1 MCVCVSQ
8 SVSLFFKG
16 KGGFF
21 CGQKESQSGS
31 LSFSCSKTLPVPSG
45 FPSSF
50 GERIKNTRRNFFSL
64 INVSDLPR
72 MHSLTHTLYKKRQKK
87 RAPEP
92 PFFAKITTKIERERE
107 REMASSSRSGRE
119 TKSAAF
125 LFAPGVKVGGG
136 GGETRRGTTKT
147 PRRWRMPFEE
157 KGKGHLDDGAHYGGK
172 KERGEFSRRRRRRRR
187 VDATADPE
195 STMNNNNNVRFL
207 AAASV
212 ASLEGGRG
220 ALQKSWL
227 SMRASWGDAF
237 SGKRSERSSGSSGSR
252 SNSSRSSSSGSSSS
266 NASTRGRRGSSSS
279 SSSKKKSTNN
289 NTNNANNELTQR
301 EKINRRLFA
310 GTMSTICVRTLL
322 APLERLK
329 TEYLFNNSKEALF
342 VTSKIVFKNEGVI
355 GFWKG
360 NLVNIVRT
368 APFKAINFS
377 AFDTVRTAITK
388 TFDVKENTVAD
399 EISLSLSG
407 AFACGT
413 AVTICYPMDVVR
425 TRLVVRGGTQ
435 KYKNIFSCVRI
446 LYKEE
451 GLASFYRGILPAMAQ
466 MTPNA
471 AVYYSVYNSLKQYR
485 LTQMKY
491 EEEEKEKKKKR
502 KKRESSKKRNAK
514 DDNMGGLNKRTIEP
528 QYMMLFGMAA
538 GIASESF
545 TFPLEVARR
554 RIQMNTG
561 RVVAKDIFGSKEL
574 KMMLEV
580 TQKVLRENGFR
591 GLYAGLAPSVLQ
603 VLPSAAL
610 GYYCYES
617 FKLAVAVD

>member
-1 MCVCVSQ
+1 MSACASAC
-8 SVSLFFKG
+8 
-16 KGGFF
+16 
-21 CGQKESQSGS
+21 
-31 LSFSCSKTLPVPSG
+31 
-45 FPSSF
+45 
-50 GERIKNTRRNFFSL
+50 N
-64 INVSDLPR
+64 
-72 MHSLTHTLYKKRQKK
+72 
-87 RAPEP
+87 
-92 PFFAKITTKIERERE
+92 RERFESRRAYARRRLLHFVLRLEKIE

-119 TKSAAF
+119 TKSTAF

-136 GGETRRGTTKT
+136 ETRGGTTKT

-172 KERGEFSRRRRRRRR
+172 KERGELSRRRRRRRR

-227 SMRASWGDAF
+227 SMRASWGGAF
-237 SGKRSERSSGSSGSR
+237 LGKSSESSSSSGSR
-252 SNSSRSSSSGSSSS
+252 SNSSRSSSSS
-266 NASTRGRRGSSSS
+266 NASSRGRRGSSSS
-279 SSSKKKSTNN
+279 LSSKKKSTNN

-485 LTQMKY
+485 LTQMKH
-491 EEEEKEKKKKR
+491 EEEEKEKKKR

>member
-1 MCVCVSQ
+1 MKTSTDIYD
-8 SVSLFFKG
+8 
-16 KGGFF
+16 
-21 CGQKESQSGS
+21 GS
-31 LSFSCSKTLPVPSG
+31 TTSEKK
-45 FPSSF
+45 
-50 GERIKNTRRNFFSL
+50 KNRNS
-64 INVSDLPR
+64 
-72 MHSLTHTLYKKRQKK
+72 
-87 RAPEP
+87 AP
-92 PFFAKITTKIERERE
+92 F
-107 REMASSSRSGRE
+107 
-119 TKSAAF
+119 
-125 LFAPGVKVGGG
+125 
-136 GGETRRGTTKT
+136 
-147 PRRWRMPFEE
+147 
-157 KGKGHLDDGAHYGGK
+157 
-172 KERGEFSRRRRRRRR
+172 
-187 VDATADPE
+187 
-195 STMNNNNNVRFL
+195 FL

-212 ASLEGGRG
+212 ASREGGRE
-220 ALQKSWL
+220 ALQKSWR
-227 SMRASWGDAF
+227 SMRALGEGWGKGGAAD
-237 SGKRSERSSGSSGSR
+237 SKSSERSSSTSKSSNRGKSGSR
-252 SNSSRSSSSGSSSS
+252 ASSSSSS
-266 NASTRGRRGSSSS
+266 ASSSS
-279 SSSKKKSTNN
+279 SSSSTKTTTSRKKKSKAIT
-289 NTNNANNELTQR
+289 TKSTTTTTTSSSSSTKELTQR
-301 EKINRRLFA
+301 EEINRRLLA

-399 EISLSLSG
+399 EVSLFLSG

-435 KYKNIFSCVRI
+435 KYKNILSCVRM

-485 LTQMKY
+485 LTQMKR
-491 EEEEKEKKKKR
+491 EGEEKANRRKKKNNNNNNNR
-502 KKRESSKKRNAK
+502 GSGKKDNTTGELNNKK
-514 DDNMGGLNKRTIEP
+514 TIEP
-528 QYMMLFGMAA
+528 QYMMLFGMVA

-617 FKLAVAVD
+617 FKLAVGVD

>member
-1 MCVCVSQ
+1 M
-8 SVSLFFKG
+8 FFP
-16 KGGFF
+16 GGR
-21 CGQKESQSGS
+21 G
-31 LSFSCSKTLPVPSG
+31 
-45 FPSSF
+45 
-50 GERIKNTRRNFFSL
+50 GEQQQQQQQQRETTTRR
-64 INVSDLPR
+64 R
-72 MHSLTHTLYKKRQKK
+72 RTTTT
-87 RAPEP
+87 
-92 PFFAKITTKIERERE
+92 TTKKPPAT
-107 REMASSSRSGRE
+107 MK
-119 TKSAAF
+119 T
-125 LFAPGVKVGGG
+125 
-136 GGETRRGTTKT
+136 TTKT
-147 PRRWRMPFEE
+147 TTLLRGWKLPTSPFSEHHQRTRE
-157 KGKGHLDDGAHYGGK
+157 RQSSSTLPLLNN
-172 KERGEFSRRRRRRRR
+172 KEQIGESQRRRRRRLD
-187 VDATADPE
+187 DAKVKT
-195 STMNNNNNVRFL
+195 STDIYDGSTTSEKKKNRNSAPFFL

-212 ASLEGGRG
+212 ASREGGRE
-220 ALQKSWL
+220 ALQKSWR
-227 SMRASWGDAF
+227 SMRALGEGWGKGGAAD
-237 SGKRSERSSGSSGSR
+237 SKSSERSSSTSKSSNRGKSGSR
-252 SNSSRSSSSGSSSS
+252 
-266 NASTRGRRGSSSS
+266 ASSSS
-279 SSSKKKSTNN
+279 SSPSSSSTTTSRKKKSKAT
-289 NTNNANNELTQR
+289 TTKSTTTTTSSTKELTQR
-301 EKINRRLFA
+301 EEINRRLLA

-399 EISLSLSG
+399 EVSLFLSG

-435 KYKNIFSCVRI
+435 KYKNILSCIRI

-485 LTQMKY
+485 LTQMKR
-491 EEEEKEKKKKR
+491 EGEEKANRRKKKNNNNR
-502 KKRESSKKRNAK
+502 GSGKKDNTTGELNNKK
-514 DDNMGGLNKRTIEP
+514 TIEP
-528 QYMMLFGMAA
+528 QYMMLFGMVA

-617 FKLAVAVD
+617 FKLAVGVD

>member
-1 MCVCVSQ
+1 M
-8 SVSLFFKG
+8 FFP
-16 KGGFF
+16 GGR
-21 CGQKESQSGS
+21 G
-31 LSFSCSKTLPVPSG
+31 
-45 FPSSF
+45 
-50 GERIKNTRRNFFSL
+50 GEQQQQQQQQRETTTRR
-64 INVSDLPR
+64 R
-72 MHSLTHTLYKKRQKK
+72 RTTTT
-87 RAPEP
+87 
-92 PFFAKITTKIERERE
+92 TTKKPPAT
-107 REMASSSRSGRE
+107 MK
-119 TKSAAF
+119 T
-125 LFAPGVKVGGG
+125 
-136 GGETRRGTTKT
+136 TTKT
-147 PRRWRMPFEE
+147 TTLLRGWKLPTSPFSEHHQRTRE
-157 KGKGHLDDGAHYGGK
+157 RQSSSTLPLLNN
-172 KERGEFSRRRRRRRR
+172 KEQIGESQRRRRRRLD
-187 VDATADPE
+187 DAKVKT
-195 STMNNNNNVRFL
+195 STDIYDGSTTSEKKKNRNSAPFFL

-212 ASLEGGRG
+212 ASREGGRE
-220 ALQKSWL
+220 ALQKSWR
-227 SMRASWGDAF
+227 SMRALGEGWGKGGAAD
-237 SGKRSERSSGSSGSR
+237 SKSSERSSSTSKSSNRGKSGSR
-252 SNSSRSSSSGSSSS
+252 
-266 NASTRGRRGSSSS
+266 ASSSS
-279 SSSKKKSTNN
+279 SSSSSSSTTTSRKKKSKAT
-289 NTNNANNELTQR
+289 TTKSTTTTTSSTKELTQR
-301 EKINRRLFA
+301 EEINRRLLA

-399 EISLSLSG
+399 EVSLFLSG

-435 KYKNIFSCVRI
+435 KYKNILSCVRM

-485 LTQMKY
+485 LTQMKR
-491 EEEEKEKKKKR
+491 EGEEKANRRKKKNNNNR
-502 KKRESSKKRNAK
+502 GSGKKDNTTGELNNKK
-514 DDNMGGLNKRTIEP
+514 TIEP
-528 QYMMLFGMAA
+528 QYMMLFGMVA

-617 FKLAVAVD
+617 FKLAVGVD

>member
-1 MCVCVSQ
+1 MHLTRTVYTSFFFFRFETLSAQNQFCVKKSNTNEKTIQ
-8 SVSLFFKG
+8 TSDDGKKKKTTKKSFPPPFLMFFP
-16 KGGFF
+16 GGR
-21 CGQKESQSGS
+21 G
-31 LSFSCSKTLPVPSG
+31 
-45 FPSSF
+45 
-50 GERIKNTRRNFFSL
+50 GEQQQQQQQQQRETTRR
-64 INVSDLPR
+64 R
-72 MHSLTHTLYKKRQKK
+72 RTTTT
-87 RAPEP
+87 
-92 PFFAKITTKIERERE
+92 TTKKPPAT
-107 REMASSSRSGRE
+107 MK
-119 TKSAAF
+119 T
-125 LFAPGVKVGGG
+125 
-136 GGETRRGTTKT
+136 TTKT
-147 PRRWRMPFEE
+147 TTLLRGWKLPTSPFSEHHQRTRE
-157 KGKGHLDDGAHYGGK
+157 RQSSSTLPLLNN
-172 KERGEFSRRRRRRRR
+172 KEQIGESQRRRRRRLD
-187 VDATADPE
+187 DAKVKT
-195 STMNNNNNVRFL
+195 STDIYDGSTTSEKKKNRNSAPFFL

-212 ASLEGGRG
+212 ASREGGRE
-220 ALQKSWL
+220 ALQKSWR
-227 SMRASWGDAF
+227 SMRALGEGWGGGGEAG
-237 SGKRSERSSGSSGSR
+237 SKSSERSSSKSKSSNRGKSGSR
-252 SNSSRSSSSGSSSS
+252 
-266 NASTRGRRGSSSS
+266 ASSSS
-279 SSSKKKSTNN
+279 SSTKTTTSRKKKSKAIT
-289 NTNNANNELTQR
+289 TKSTTTTTTTSSSSTKELTQR
-301 EKINRRLFA
+301 EEINRRLLA

-399 EISLSLSG
+399 EVSLFLSG

-435 KYKNIFSCVRI
+435 KYKNILSCVRM

-485 LTQMKY
+485 LTQMKR
-491 EEEEKEKKKKR
+491 EGEEKANRRKKKNNNNNNNR
-502 KKRESSKKRNAK
+502 GSGKKDNTTGELNNKK
-514 DDNMGGLNKRTIEP
+514 TIEP
-528 QYMMLFGMAA
+528 QYMMLFGMVA

-617 FKLAVAVD
+617 FKLAVGVD

>member
-1 MCVCVSQ
+1 M
-8 SVSLFFKG
+8 
-16 KGGFF
+16 
-21 CGQKESQSGS
+21 
-31 LSFSCSKTLPVPSG
+31 KTS
-45 FPSSF
+45 
-50 GERIKNTRRNFFSL
+50 T
-64 INVSDLPR
+64 D
-72 MHSLTHTLYKKRQKK
+72 
-87 RAPEP
+87 
-92 PFFAKITTKIERERE
+92 
-107 REMASSSRSGRE
+107 
-119 TKSAAF
+119 
-125 LFAPGVKVGGG
+125 
-136 GGETRRGTTKT
+136 
-147 PRRWRMPFEE
+147 
-157 KGKGHLDDGAHYGGK
+157 DDGSTTSK
-172 KERGEFSRRRRRRRR
+172 KKKNRNSAPF
-187 VDATADPE
+187 
-195 STMNNNNNVRFL
+195 FL

-212 ASLEGGRG
+212 ASREGGRE
-220 ALQKSWL
+220 ALQKSWR
-227 SMRASWGDAF
+227 SMRALGEGWGKGGAAG
-237 SGKRSERSSGSSGSR
+237 SKSSERSSSTSKSSNRGKSGSR
-252 SNSSRSSSSGSSSS
+252 
-266 NASTRGRRGSSSS
+266 ASSSS
-279 SSSKKKSTNN
+279 SSSSTTTTSRKKKSKAIT
-289 NTNNANNELTQR
+289 TKSTTTTTTTSCTKELTQR
-301 EKINRRLFA
+301 EEINRRLLA

-399 EISLSLSG
+399 EVSLFLSG

-435 KYKNIFSCVRI
+435 KYKNILSCVRM

-485 LTQMKY
+485 LTQMKR
-491 EEEEKEKKKKR
+491 EGEEKANRRKKKNNNNNR
-502 KKRESSKKRNAK
+502 GSGKKGNNTTGELNNKK
-514 DDNMGGLNKRTIEP
+514 TIEP
-528 QYMMLFGMAA
+528 QYMMLFGMVA

-617 FKLAVAVD
+617 FKLAVGVD

>member
-1 MCVCVSQ
+1 
-8 SVSLFFKG
+8 
-16 KGGFF
+16 
-21 CGQKESQSGS
+21 
-31 LSFSCSKTLPVPSG
+31 
-45 FPSSF
+45 
-50 GERIKNTRRNFFSL
+50 
-64 INVSDLPR
+64 
-72 MHSLTHTLYKKRQKK
+72 MHSLTHTIIIIGSTRKGKKK

-92 PFFAKITTKIERERE
+92 PFFACITTKIERERE
-107 REMASSSRSGRE
+107 KEMASSSRSGRE

-125 LFAPGVKVGGG
+125 LFAPGVKVGGGG

-172 KERGEFSRRRRRRRR
+172 KERGEFSRRRRRRRS

>member
-1 MCVCVSQ
+1 M
-8 SVSLFFKG
+8 
-16 KGGFF
+16 
-21 CGQKESQSGS
+21 
-31 LSFSCSKTLPVPSG
+31 
-45 FPSSF
+45 
-50 GERIKNTRRNFFSL
+50 
-64 INVSDLPR
+64 
-72 MHSLTHTLYKKRQKK
+72 
-87 RAPEP
+87 
-92 PFFAKITTKIERERE
+92 
-107 REMASSSRSGRE
+107 
-119 TKSAAF
+119 
-125 LFAPGVKVGGG
+125 
-136 GGETRRGTTKT
+136 
-147 PRRWRMPFEE
+147 
-157 KGKGHLDDGAHYGGK
+157 
-172 KERGEFSRRRRRRRR
+172 
-187 VDATADPE
+187 DATADPE

-227 SMRASWGDAF
+227 SMRASWGGAF
-237 SGKRSERSSGSSGSR
+237 LGKSSESSSSSGSR
-252 SNSSRSSSSGSSSS
+252 SNSSRSSSSS
-266 NASTRGRRGSSSS
+266 NASSRGRRGSSSS
-279 SSSKKKSTNN
+279 LSSKKKSTNN

-485 LTQMKY
+485 LTQMKH
-491 EEEEKEKKKKR
+491 EEEEKEKKKR

>member
-1 MCVCVSQ
+1 
-8 SVSLFFKG
+8 
-16 KGGFF
+16 
-21 CGQKESQSGS
+21 
-31 LSFSCSKTLPVPSG
+31 
-45 FPSSF
+45 
-50 GERIKNTRRNFFSL
+50 
-64 INVSDLPR
+64 
-72 MHSLTHTLYKKRQKK
+72 
-87 RAPEP
+87 
-92 PFFAKITTKIERERE
+92 
-107 REMASSSRSGRE
+107 MASSSRSGRE

-125 LFAPGVKVGGG
+125 LFAPGVKVGGGGGG

-172 KERGEFSRRRRRRRR
+172 KERGEFSRRRRRRR

-252 SNSSRSSSSGSSSS
+252 SNSSRSSSRSSSSSSS

>member
-1 MCVCVSQ
+1 MDSSHGCFSAECCDP
-8 SVSLFFKG
+8 SLFF
-16 KGGFF
+16 
-21 CGQKESQSGS
+21 C
-31 LSFSCSKTLPVPSG
+31 
-45 FPSSF
+45 
-50 GERIKNTRRNFFSL
+50 EREKSRF
-64 INVSDLPR
+64 
-72 MHSLTHTLYKKRQKK
+72 
-87 RAPEP
+87 
-92 PFFAKITTKIERERE
+92 RERE
-107 REMASSSRSGRE
+107 REKERGTSSKMASSSSSSSSSFISSSSSSSRANA
-119 TKSAAF
+119 TKNERKKNKNVVIPSPF
-125 LFAPGVKVGGG
+125 LMLFG
-136 GGETRRGTTKT
+136 GGEPKQETTKT
-147 PRRWRMPFEE
+147 KTNARRWNLPEHGKQNRGPSPRRR
-157 KGKGHLDDGAHYGGK
+157 AQN
-172 KERGEFSRRRRRRRR
+172 KEQESKRSRRF
-187 VDATADPE
+187 DADTTVAAIGEGSDGIISKKKNTNRNRNSAP
-195 STMNNNNNVRFL
+195 FL

-212 ASLEGGRG
+212 ASREGGRE
-220 ALQKSWL
+220 ALRKSWR
-227 SMRASWGDAF
+227 SMRGLGGRGREGGAASK
-237 SGKRSERSSGSSGSR
+237 SSERSNR
-252 SNSSRSSSSGSSSS
+252 NSNSS
-266 NASTRGRRGSSSS
+266 N
-279 SSSKKKSTNN
+279 K
-289 NTNNANNELTQR
+289 ELTQR
-301 EKINRRLFA
+301 EEINRRLFA

-399 EISLSLSG
+399 EVSLFLSG

-435 KYKNIFSCVRI
+435 KYKNILSCIRI

-485 LTQMKY
+485 LTQMKR
-491 EEEEKEKKKKR
+491 EEEEKANIRRKNNRGRCEKGNNAAGELNNKK
-502 KKRESSKKRNAK
+502 
-514 DDNMGGLNKRTIEP
+514 TIEP

-561 RVVAKDIFGSKEL
+561 RVVAKDILGSKEL

-580 TQKVLRENGFR
+580 TQKVLRENGFA

-617 FKLAVAVD
+617 FKLAVGVD